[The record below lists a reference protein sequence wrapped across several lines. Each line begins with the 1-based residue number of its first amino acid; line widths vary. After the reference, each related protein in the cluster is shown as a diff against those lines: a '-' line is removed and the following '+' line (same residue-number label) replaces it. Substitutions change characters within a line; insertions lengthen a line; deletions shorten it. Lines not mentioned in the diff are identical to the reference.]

1 MMKVKKFSQ
10 IKGKKVNNM
19 TLLIAFVLGLIT
31 SPFLL
36 LSALAFRSEPKKPP
50 TKEDWRMM
58 E

>member
-1 MMKVKKFSQ
+1 MV
-10 IKGKKVNNM
+10 
-19 TLLIAFVLGLIT
+19 LIAFVLGLVM

-50 TKEDWRMM
+50 TKEEWRMM